1 MTTFGNPFLVTEKK
15 FKKSTNYFLKNYDG
29 KAVTCEEFLNC
40 IQKFSKTDV
49 GKFSK
54 WYVWFIP

>member
-1 MTTFGNPFLVTEKK
+1 MLSNYIGEKK
-15 FKKSTNYFLKNYDG
+15 FKKSTNYFLKKYDG
-29 KAVTCEEFLNC
+29 KAVTCEEFLDC

-54 WYVWFIP
+54 WYTQKGTISLR